1 MNHRFDAYAA
11 GLVDG
16 EGCITAKS
24 TKSGTGIGIRVLIG
38 MSTKA
43 QAVLNRM
50 CSVYGGTLITQ
61 NPPNPKHSPITTW
74 TVTGAEAARF
84 LDRIGP
90 HLILKAEQ
98 AAIAL
103 KIDMIRT
110 SQERIGS
117 RDHFRWTPEN
127 LHRCQVLHRRLNELN
142 ARGRESSTVEMGAP
156 FARLVAGQWVTD
168 QADLFSDLGWEP
180 FTGTWPR
187 SGYMSDGQAFELPT
201 LVPPTTGNGSSS
213 SPHLPTPVA
222 QPSGNTPENHLRK
235 KPGREVVTD
244 LAILVENDLL
254 KSGGKVLPTP
264 EAKNVHA
271 GPDYARKGRK
281 KSGGDDLV
289 PATTK
294 PSTGVPTAPLF
305 DAGNT

>member
-1 MNHRFDAYAA
+1 MNHHFDAYAA

-50 CSVYGGTLITQ
+50 CSIYGGTLITQ
-61 NPPNPKHSPITTW
+61 NPSNPKHSPITTW

-84 LDRIGP
+84 LDRVGP

-127 LHRCQVLHRRLNELN
+127 LNRCQVLHRRLKELN
-142 ARGRESSTVEMGAP
+142 ARGRESSTVETGTP

-187 SGYMSDGQAFELPT
+187 SGCMSDGQAFELPT
-201 LVPPTTGNGSSS
+201 LVPPITGSDCSSS
-213 SPHLPTPVA
+213 RHLPTPKA
-222 QPSGNTPENHLRK
+222 HDGIMGRPRTSGRPIEKSTHL
-235 KPGREVVTD
+235 GTIVT
-244 LAILVENDLL
+244 L
-254 KSGGKVLPTP
+254 LPTP
-264 EAKNVHA
+264 RTTDSH
-271 GPDYARKGRK
+271 GPGRHGT
-281 KSGGDDLV
+281 GGQDLRTV
-289 PATTK
+289 VAETWTGAPTPK
-294 PSTGVPTAPLF
+294 PSNDGS
-305 DAGNT
+305 D